1 MWYTS
6 ESHDKPAE
14 IETGISK
21 KYVYYRKD
29 IEEKTRETEDGT
41 ETYYEYK
48 ERKVTI
54 EDTDLVDEIS
64 QNTADIDYLMMMQ
77 EG

>member
-1 MWYTS
+1 MWYKS
-6 ESHDKPAE
+6 ESNIKPEEVDAS
-14 IETGISK
+14 ISK
-21 KYVYYRKD
+21 KYIYYRKD

-41 ETYYEYK
+41 ETYYEYL
-48 ERKVTI
+48 ERKIPI
-54 EDTDLVDEIS
+54 ENADLVDEIS